1 MLKLIEPIYK
11 DKIGIGQSYPLGTAE
26 ISNALDGIPQYQELS
41 ISYRNSEGASLGA
54 SSSEFR
60 KRGKI
65 KEDTSDLLGFQQ
77 VLSISYSYH
86 GSTWSLAILRTPS
99 AQKKQVKS
107 FLLSIGLPLIKN
119 WLMQERGE
127 TWYNGYWYFQ
137 LGVNKAMDKYA
148 VRENFNHQVISK
160 RIGDIDAL
168 NV

>member
-11 DKIGIGQSYPLGTAE
+11 DKIGIGQSYPLGTEE
-26 ISNALDGIPQYQELS
+26 ISNALDGIPQYHELS

-54 SSSEFR
+54 SSSGF
-60 KRGKI
+60 KRGKV
-65 KEDTSDLLGFQQ
+65 KEDTSDLLGFQEI
-77 VLSISYSYH
+77 LSISYSYH
-86 GSTWSLAILRTPS
+86 RSTWSLAILRTPS

-107 FLLSIGLPLIKN
+107 FLLSTGLPLIKN

-160 RIGDIDAL
+160 RIEDIDVL
-168 NV
+168 KYE